1 MNLYTTQ
8 RGTII
13 MTKIK
18 NTKKGM
24 AKKTL
29 SMSLVVAM
37 LATSNVPVWA
47 AEFSDGSDDV
57 AVATEAPAVEDTTA
71 DVATEAFTDDATPV
85 VDNEENAVVATAES
99 DYDFSGITVNQKA
112 INPTWAGKTESGS
125 NTFTSANV
133 FGTSAIKKNGAAYTG
148 DDLRYVWAYNGAWDI
163 NTRYPI
169 YLSSNTFAS
178 AITLPNTAT
187 LKEHVGETL
196 SLIILEKENGVVNA
210 TPIDN
215 ISLGTI
221 KPVDVSDT
229 GVTASITPT
238 PVYDGADKKPSVTV
252 NDDAWSSTYA
262 VDLTDTTKYNWSY
275 DGTDGLKSANSVVTV
290 TGTYNG
296 TDAKCYTGTLKTT
309 FTIGKLD
316 LQTNTSKIIVK
327 AATPGKK
334 FSYAGGN
341 LEVDKSEVNVY
352 LADANDSTKASDISL
367 NDFVKKVTVDASQVG
382 KDKTFTVTFDA
393 AKINASA
400 NFKDDAKA
408 DFTVVSAT
416 KYDGNDNSAEI
427 EALDLSK
434 ITVTLK
440 SPKKVGVSTTGSGAT
455 GIAASDLTFTKD
467 GKEISISSLVNVSL
481 KEAKYDK
488 PGTYEGAIIVTGSN
502 SNAVTGTA
510 TANLIVKTNVFGDGA
525 GFKGT
530 NANKYVTDDKSK
542 ITAVSGGLTEGLD
555 YNNGKAVEFKSTD
568 LFTDS
573 NADALLGWFD
583 PTGSGTNA
591 ADQSYFRVKYSNNVN
606 ATPQTVDATTD
617 AEKIAVLTVYAVGG
631 DYDGCSKDFYF
642 KINASTVNAKED
654 NTTTVTT
661 NANESTKGISFNED
675 ATDASDYA
683 SAIGL
688 KVTGTNGKSGNDKI
702 VSEASSNDYK
712 VDYSFV
718 KDTNDTPTTTTKPN
732 AVGNLVKAVITLN
745 KDSNFV
751 TPVSTTTGELGGTNK
766 SGVTFKT
773 EAKTAGTDNG
783 KITLYIPIIDR
794 SIEDLDITLD
804 QTSYTFT
811 GTTIEPK
818 VSVKLNGKAFEAG
831 KDYTVKVNNGINVG
845 TAEVV
850 VTMNSANSKYQGSKK
865 LSATITPAKLSDV
878 KFEIKKD
885 CDQVYDATRKKPVI
899 AQKDDPTTTKNE
911 TIAEANATAQ
921 VKLGSV
927 VISDLFDITYG
938 QNVEAGKGAGTVTLT
953 PKKAAAKNFDGDS
966 VTATFDIK
974 RRTLE
979 NKNTGWAIK
988 LVNDDGKIITKDSNN
1003 SIAANET
1010 DFEWTGDETVFANA
1024 SLVAA
1029 NITDNPDEVREND
1042 FTYKLAYA
1050 NNVEKTTAAAPAY
1063 VCVVGTG
1070 NYGGDYSIVKDKDG
1084 KVTVKT
1090 TESVEKANKETPG
1103 TYEVL
1108 LDNVVKDSW
1117 ASFQIE
1123 GRKFAAKNV
1132 TITNA
1137 TYAGGVAV
1145 KPGSVVKDSK
1155 TGKVLTEGKDYEL
1168 VFDAKNVDAT
1178 NTPIEVTVKGIGQYK
1193 GSLVNAKTDGKK
1205 LTFIIEKKDL
1215 KDCYVN
1221 VDKKDGKL
1229 DLTVMN
1235 GNVVE
1240 KKENF
1245 DAKDNGDG
1253 TVTVS
1258 VVDGGKNYTGS
1269 TTVKISDADTKVGT
1283 PLITNVV
1290 VKGNTATPVLSS
1302 DVDGAVGYDYVIAT
1316 EEDYANGRVDISKNV
1331 LKTNTD
1337 FHYVQKGTYYAYCH
1351 AWKRDENG
1359 KKVFGEWSNLYKFT
1373 VTATTPS
1380 TPKITSVKAS
1390 GNTVTVTY
1398 TKSTNAT
1405 GYDVVLGSSV
1415 KSVNGEKRPVN
1426 YGTLV
1431 KKNVK
1436 GNTVTV
1442 TFKNVK
1448 KGTYYAGLHSFNRTS
1463 EDGKKV
1469 FSKWSNSEKV
1479 TVK

>member
-1 MNLYTTQ
+1 
-8 RGTII
+8 

-47 AEFSDGSDDV
+47 AEFSDGSDV
-57 AVATEAPAVEDTTA
+57 AVETEAPVVEDNAADTA
-71 DVATEAFTDDATPV
+71 AEAFTDDATPV

-178 AITLPNTAT
+178 AIALPNTAT

-229 GVTASITPT
+229 GVTASVTNQE
-238 PVYDGADKKPSVTV
+238 YNGADKKPSVTV
-252 NDDAWSSTYA
+252 NDGTWNSTYA
-262 VDLTDTTKYNWSY
+262 ADLKDTTKYNWSY
-275 DGTDGLKSANSVVTV
+275 DGTAGLKNANSVVTV

-316 LQTNTSKIIVK
+316 LQTNTNKIIVK

-408 DFTVVSAT
+408 DFTVASAA

-467 GKEISISSLVNVSL
+467 GKEISISNLVNVSL

-542 ITAVSGGLTEGLD
+542 ITAVLGGLTEGLD

-583 PTGSGTNA
+583 PTGSGTKA

-642 KINASTVNAKED
+642 KINASTVNAKAD

-688 KVTGTNGKSGNDKI
+688 KVTGTNGKLGNDKI

-751 TPVSTTTGELGGTNK
+751 TPSSTATGELGGTNK

-773 EAKTAGTDNG
+773 ETKTAGTDNG

-878 KFEIKKD
+878 KFEIKKG

-911 TIAEANATAQ
+911 TIAETNATAQ

-938 QNVEAGKGAGTVTLT
+938 QNVEAGKDAGTVTLT

-1050 NNVEKTTAAAPAY
+1050 NNVEKTTTAAPAY

-1168 VFDAKNVDAT
+1168 VFDKENVNAT
-1178 NTPIEVTVKGIGQYK
+1178 TTPIEVTVKGIGQYK
-1193 GSLVNAKTDGKK
+1193 GSLVNAKTNGKK

-1215 KDCYVN
+1215 KDCSVS
-1221 VDKKDGKL
+1221 VDKNLK
-1229 DLTVMN
+1229 LTVMN
-1235 GNVVE
+1235 GNVLE
-1240 KKENF
+1240 TKENF
-1245 DAKDNGDG
+1245 TVKDNGDG
-1253 TVTVS
+1253 TATVS

-1269 TTVKISDADTKVGT
+1269 VNVEIGGRKVGA
-1283 PLITNVV
+1283 PMISNVKV
-1290 VKGNTATPVLSS
+1290 VGNKATVILSD
-1302 DVDGAVGYDYVIAT
+1302 DVEGASGYDYVIST
-1316 EEDYANGRVDISKNV
+1316 DKDCITNKDYAAVNKNQAKTTTAFKYVD
-1331 LKTNTD
+1331 
-1337 FHYVQKGTYYAYCH
+1337 KGTYYAYCH
-1351 AWKRDENG
+1351 AWTRDANG
-1359 KKVFGEWSNLYKFT
+1359 KKVFGEWSNGFQFS
-1373 VTATTPS
+1373 VTATTPDAPVITDVKVSGS
-1380 TPKITSVKAS
+1380 TIK
-1390 GNTVTVTY
+1390 VTY
-1398 TKSTNAT
+1398 RPAANAT
-1405 GYDVVLGSSV
+1405 GYDVVLGTSS
-1415 KSVNGEKRPVN
+1415 KKDNGELRPYN
-1426 YGTLV
+1426 YGAH
-1431 KKNVK
+1431 KKLNLK
-1436 GNTVTV
+1436 EGTVTA
-1442 TFKNVK
+1442 TFKKVP
-1448 KGTYYAGLHSFNRTS
+1448 KGTWTVGMHAFNRTS
-1463 EDGKKV
+1463 IDNKKV
-1469 FSKWSNSEKV
+1469 FSPWSNLETAKV
-1479 TVK
+1479 K

>member
-1 MNLYTTQ
+1 
-8 RGTII
+8 

-47 AEFSDGSDDV
+47 AEFSDGSDV
-57 AVATEAPAVEDTTA
+57 AVETEAPVVEDNAADTA
-71 DVATEAFTDDATPV
+71 AEAFTDDATPV

-178 AITLPNTAT
+178 AIALPNTAT

-229 GVTASITPT
+229 GVTASVTNQE
-238 PVYDGADKKPSVTV
+238 YNGADKKPSVTV
-252 NDDAWSSTYA
+252 NDGTWNSTYA
-262 VDLTDTTKYNWSY
+262 ADLKDTTKYNWSY
-275 DGTDGLKSANSVVTV
+275 DGTAGLKNANSVVTV

-316 LQTNTSKIIVK
+316 LQTNTNKIIVK

-408 DFTVVSAT
+408 DFTVASAA

-467 GKEISISSLVNVSL
+467 GKEISISNLVNVSL

-542 ITAVSGGLTEGLD
+542 ITAVLGGLTEGLD

-583 PTGSGTNA
+583 PTGSGTKA

-642 KINASTVNAKED
+642 KINASTVNAKAD

-688 KVTGTNGKSGNDKI
+688 KVTGTNGKLGNDKI

-751 TPVSTTTGELGGTNK
+751 TPSSTATGELGGTNK

-773 EAKTAGTDNG
+773 ETKTAGTDNG

-878 KFEIKKD
+878 KFEIKKG

-911 TIAEANATAQ
+911 TIAETNATAQ

-938 QNVEAGKGAGTVTLT
+938 QNVEAGKDAGTATLT

-1050 NNVEKTTAAAPAY
+1050 NNVEKTTTAAPAY

-1168 VFDAKNVDAT
+1168 VFDKENVNAT
-1178 NTPIEVTVKGIGQYK
+1178 TTPIEVTVKGIGQYK
-1193 GSLVNAKTDGKK
+1193 GSLVNAKTNGKK
-1205 LTFIIEKKDL
+1205 LTFVIEKKDL
-1215 KDCYVN
+1215 KDCSVS
-1221 VDKKDGKL
+1221 VDKNLK
-1229 DLTVMN
+1229 LTVMN
-1235 GNVVE
+1235 GNVLE
-1240 KKENF
+1240 TKENF
-1245 DAKDNGDG
+1245 TVKDNGDG
-1253 TVTVS
+1253 TATVS

-1269 TTVKISDADTKVGT
+1269 VKVEIGGRKVGA
-1283 PLITNVV
+1283 PMISNVKV
-1290 VKGNTATPVLSS
+1290 VGNKATVILSD
-1302 DVDGAVGYDYVIAT
+1302 DVEGASGYDYVIST
-1316 EEDYANGRVDISKNV
+1316 DKDCITNKDYAAVNKNQAKTTTAFKYVD
-1331 LKTNTD
+1331 
-1337 FHYVQKGTYYAYCH
+1337 KGTYYAYCH
-1351 AWKRDENG
+1351 AWTRDANG
-1359 KKVFGEWSNLYKFT
+1359 KKVFGEWSNGFQFS
-1373 VTATTPS
+1373 VTATTPDAPVITDVKVSGS
-1380 TPKITSVKAS
+1380 TIK
-1390 GNTVTVTY
+1390 VTY
-1398 TKSTNAT
+1398 RPAANAT
-1405 GYDVVLGSSV
+1405 GYDVVLGTSS
-1415 KSVNGEKRPVN
+1415 KKDNGELRPYN
-1426 YGTLV
+1426 YGAH
-1431 KKNVK
+1431 KKLNLK
-1436 GNTVTV
+1436 EGTVTA
-1442 TFKNVK
+1442 TFKKVP
-1448 KGTYYAGLHSFNRTS
+1448 KGTWTVGMHAFNRTS
-1463 EDGKKV
+1463 IDNKKV
-1469 FSKWSNSEKV
+1469 FSPWSNLETAKV
-1479 TVK
+1479 K

>member
-1 MNLYTTQ
+1 
-8 RGTII
+8 

-47 AEFSDGSDDV
+47 AEFSDGSDV
-57 AVATEAPAVEDTTA
+57 AVETEAPVVEDNAADTA
-71 DVATEAFTDDATPV
+71 EAFTDDETPV

-178 AITLPNTAT
+178 AITLPDTAT

-229 GVTASITPT
+229 GVTASITPA

-252 NDDAWSSTYA
+252 NDGTWSSTYA
-262 VDLTDTTKYNWSY
+262 ADLKDTTKYNWSY
-275 DGTDGLKSANSVVTV
+275 DGTDGLKNANSIVTV

-296 TDAKCYTGTLKTT
+296 ADAKCYTGTLKTT

-316 LQTNTSKIIVK
+316 LQTNTGKAKIIVK

-408 DFTVVSAT
+408 DFTVASAA

-467 GKEISISSLVNVSL
+467 GKEISISNLVNVSL

-525 GFKGT
+525 GFKKGSGNSVTSSQYLTDSKLKITGT
-530 NANKYVTDDKSK
+530 N
-542 ITAVSGGLTEGLD
+542 GLTVGLD
-555 YNNGKAVEFKSTD
+555 YNNGKAVEFKATD

-583 PTGSGTNA
+583 PTGTGTKA
-591 ADQSYFRVKYSNNVN
+591 ADQSCFHVKYSNNVN
-606 ATPQTVDATTD
+606 ATPQSVDNNTSD
-617 AEKIAVLTVYAVGG
+617 EKIAVLTVYAVGG

-642 KINASTVNAKED
+642 KINASKVEPT
-654 NTTTVTT
+654 NTSSSTVTT
-661 NANESTKGISFNED
+661 NANENSKGVSFNED

-683 SAIGL
+683 AAIGL
-688 KVTGTNGKSGNDKI
+688 KVTGTNGETGNKKI
-702 VSEASSNDYK
+702 TSEASSNDYK
-712 VDYSFV
+712 VEYSFA
-718 KDTNDTPTTTTKPN
+718 KDTNDTAFTSSDKKN
-732 AVGNLVKAVITLN
+732 AVGRYIKAVITLK
-745 KDSNFV
+745 KDGNFV
-751 TPVSTTTGELGGTNK
+751 TPSVGSSGELGGNGK
-766 SGVTFKT
+766 SGVTFT
-773 EAKTAGTDNG
+773 TAKPLSGTDNG
-783 KITLYIPIIDR
+783 TITLYIPIIDK

-850 VTMNSANSKYQGSKK
+850 VTMLDHSKYQGSKK

-885 CDQVYDATRKKPVI
+885 CDQVYDTTRKKPVI
-899 AQKDDPTTTKNE
+899 AQKDDPTTTNKNE
-911 TIAEANATAQ
+911 AIAETAATAQ
-921 VKLGSV
+921 VKLGTN

-938 QNVEAGKGAGTVTLT
+938 QNVEAGKDAGTVTLT
-953 PKKAAAKNFDGDS
+953 PKKSAAKNFDGSS

-979 NKNTGWAIK
+979 NKSSGWAVK
-988 LVNDDGKIITKDSNN
+988 LVNDDGKIITRSN
-1003 SIAANET
+1003 SKVIAANET
-1010 DFEWTGDETVFANA
+1010 DFEWTGNETIFANA
-1024 SLVAA
+1024 SLVADNIDYKQASSEA
-1029 NITDNPDEVREND
+1029 NKPEIRTND

-1050 NNVEKTTAAAPAY
+1050 NNVEKTTTDAPAF

-1070 NYGGDYSIVKDKDG
+1070 NYGGEYSIVKSKSG
-1084 KVTVKT
+1084 KVTVET

-1123 GRKFAAKNV
+1123 GRRFAAKNV

-1155 TGKVLTEGKDYEL
+1155 TGTILTEGKDYEL
-1168 VFDAKNVDAT
+1168 VFDKENVNAT

-1215 KDCYVN
+1215 KDCSVS
-1221 VDKKDGKL
+1221 VDKNLK
-1229 DLTVMN
+1229 LTVMN
-1235 GNVVE
+1235 GNVLE
-1240 KKENF
+1240 TKENF
-1245 DAKDNGDG
+1245 TVKDNGDG
-1253 TVTVS
+1253 TATVS

-1269 TTVKISDADTKVGT
+1269 VNVEIGGRKVGA
-1283 PLITNVV
+1283 PMISNVKV
-1290 VKGNTATPVLSS
+1290 VGNKATVILSD
-1302 DVDGAVGYDYVIAT
+1302 DVEGASGYDYVIST
-1316 EEDYANGRVDISKNV
+1316 DKDCITNKDYAAVNKNQAKTTTTFKYVD
-1331 LKTNTD
+1331 
-1337 FHYVQKGTYYAYCH
+1337 KGTYYAYCH
-1351 AWKRDENG
+1351 AWTRDANG
-1359 KKVFGEWSNLYKFT
+1359 KKVFGEWSNGFQFS
-1373 VTATTPS
+1373 VTATTPDAPVITDVKVSGS
-1380 TPKITSVKAS
+1380 TIK
-1390 GNTVTVTY
+1390 VTY
-1398 TKSTNAT
+1398 RPAANAT
-1405 GYDVVLGSSV
+1405 GYDVVLGTSS
-1415 KSVNGEKRPVN
+1415 KKDNGELRPYN
-1426 YGTLV
+1426 YGAH
-1431 KKNVK
+1431 KKLNLK
-1436 GNTVTV
+1436 EGTVTA
-1442 TFKNVK
+1442 TFKKVP
-1448 KGTYYAGLHSFNRTS
+1448 KGTWTVGMHAFNRTS
-1463 EDGKKV
+1463 IDNKKV
-1469 FSKWSNSEKV
+1469 FSPWSNLETAKV
-1479 TVK
+1479 K